1 MFVYEYIVYQWS
13 VCPEWNEKSE
23 KLFAEIIILFCA
35 VLTKLEFALD
45 EIIVS
50 VYHVDNRLLPH
61 G

>member
-1 MFVYEYIVYQWS
+1 MFVYRYIVYQQAA
-13 VCPEWNEKSE
+13 CLEQNEKSE

-50 VYHVDNRLLPH
+50 VYYVDNRLLPH